1 MALAS
6 LKSLGTEPLTQNCC
20 INSVSLT
27 VMTSPPSLKIFGGIS
42 SATGAFPAWSCLFFS
57 GFPSVLGDRQE
68 SLEPGAEA
76 YLGWLTGRSVEK
88 LAKDFTPTLNDI
100 RLSCKQGSIRRWD
113 RSHGIGRGTI
123 YSLQAL
129 EEPLKVVLVW
139 VLLQLCSLVSPPLI
153 LRLSQLSLDFFSE
166 ALEAIV
172 PGSWGLFLKPI
183 GKCFLLLLQKACV
196 FCVVGFKQVLLF
208 SLFLFKW

>member
-1 MALAS
+1 MCHDLSLNTQQRDTFVLWLSQDALSSLFLYRWMALAS

-100 RLSCKQGSIRRWD
+100 RLPCKHGSIRRWD
-113 RSHGIGRGTI
+113 RSHGIEKVPYTVFKPSKNLLKLCTSE
-123 YSLQAL
+123 YCSSSAAL
-129 EEPLKVVLVW
+129 
-139 VLLQLCSLVSPPLI
+139 CCHH
-153 LRLSQLSLDFFSE
+153 LSFICLSS
-166 ALEAIV
+166 V
-172 PGSWGLFLKPI
+172 
-183 GKCFLLLLQKACV
+183 
-196 FCVVGFKQVLLF
+196 
-208 SLFLFKW
+208 

>member
-1 MALAS
+1 
-6 LKSLGTEPLTQNCC
+6 
-20 INSVSLT
+20 
-27 VMTSPPSLKIFGGIS
+27 MTSPPSLKIFGGIS

-88 LAKDFTPTLNDI
+88 LANI

-129 EEPLKVVLVW
+129 EEPLKVVLV
-139 VLLQLCSLVSPPLI
+139 
-153 LRLSQLSLDFFSE
+153 
-166 ALEAIV
+166 
-172 PGSWGLFLKPI
+172 
-183 GKCFLLLLQKACV
+183 
-196 FCVVGFKQVLLF
+196 
-208 SLFLFKW
+208 

>member
-1 MALAS
+1 M
-6 LKSLGTEPLTQNCC
+6 
-20 INSVSLT
+20 
-27 VMTSPPSLKIFGGIS
+27 
-42 SATGAFPAWSCLFFS
+42 
-57 GFPSVLGDRQE
+57 LGDRQE

-129 EEPLKVVLVW
+129 EVPLKVVLV
-139 VLLQLCSLVSPPLI
+139 
-153 LRLSQLSLDFFSE
+153 
-166 ALEAIV
+166 
-172 PGSWGLFLKPI
+172 
-183 GKCFLLLLQKACV
+183 
-196 FCVVGFKQVLLF
+196 
-208 SLFLFKW
+208 